1 MNSAPLVPRRI
12 WLCADDYGISPG
24 VNRAIR
30 DLIGRG
36 RLNATSVMV
45 VGPAIGRDEVAS
57 LQDVVAKRRT
67 QGSRCEIGL
76 HVTLTAPFRP
86 LTMHFKPVDGGLFL
100 PLPKMLQRGF
110 VRRLDREIIQSE
122 IATQFSAFLDLFGRT
137 PDFADGHQHVQL
149 FPVVRDAFL
158 AATAAQAPKA
168 WVRQGGQ
175 HRPLLKRLNSPKALL
190 LDALSRQFRKR
201 AVRAGLGFNPAFAGA
216 YDYLR
221 KSDFAALMQQFLHG
235 LPDGGLVM
243 CHPGFVDEMLEELDP
258 LTHQREHEHA
268 FLAGE
273 QFPPLLAANKVT
285 LE

>member
-1 MNSAPLVPRRI
+1 MNERAQRRI
-12 WLCADDYGISPG
+12 WLCADDYGMSPG

-30 DLIGRG
+30 ELIGRG

-45 VGPAIGRDEVAS
+45 VGPAIGRDEVSALQEVVRAS
-57 LQDVVAKRRT
+57 P
-67 QGSRCEIGL
+67 RCEIGL

-86 LTMHFKPVDGGLFL
+86 LTMHFKPLDGGLFL
-100 PLPKMLQRGF
+100 PLPKMLRRGF

-122 IATQFSAFLDLFGRT
+122 IATQFAAFSDLFGRA

-158 AATAAQAPKA
+158 SATAAQAPKA

-175 HRPLLKRLNSPKALL
+175 NRPLLKRLDSPKALL
-190 LDALSRQFRKR
+190 LDALSGQFRR
-201 AVRAGLGFNPAFAGA
+201 RAGHAGLRFNTAFAGA

-221 KSDFAALMQQFLHG
+221 KADFAALMQQFLQG

-243 CHPGFVDEMLEELDP
+243 CHPGFVDATLEELDP
-258 LTHQREHEHA
+258 LTQQREQEYA
-268 FLAGE
+268 FLAGA
-273 QFPPLLAANKVT
+273 QFPPLLAANQVT
-285 LE
+285 LA